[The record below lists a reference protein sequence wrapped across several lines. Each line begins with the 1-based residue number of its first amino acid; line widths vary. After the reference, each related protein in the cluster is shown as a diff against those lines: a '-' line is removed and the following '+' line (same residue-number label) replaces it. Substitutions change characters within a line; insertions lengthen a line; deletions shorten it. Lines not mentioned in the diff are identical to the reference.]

1 MKDDKKSSA
10 DPSEYKDGERRNSF
24 ESEEVESESESESE
38 DESEDEPP
46 VYAKSN
52 AMKGQSLISH
62 NKLNCSFMFAE
73 QIQSKGSKQDDK
85 GKKPLTKYSYYPDN
99 HVPAY

>member
-1 MKDDKKSSA
+1 MLIFKDDKKSSA
-10 DPSEYKDGERRNSF
+10 DPSEYKDGERRDSF
-24 ESEEVESESESESE
+24 ESEEVESDSESE

-52 AMKGQSLISH
+52 AMKGQSLISY
-62 NKLNCSFMFAE
+62 NKLNCSCIIAE

-85 GKKPLTKYSYYPDN
+85 GKKPLTK
-99 HVPAY
+99 